1 MGKLYDSMR
10 ERGKSM
16 ATAPFVGTSPKL
28 QVLSADHEL
37 AQVDDH
43 VVMPFYEVPADDE
56 ITQTISPH
64 PSAKSIQSQ
73 TSAESPVQPSFFESR
88 LKVET
93 ESSLHFSAAEPLA
106 ATSLSHIAEEVIVV
120 HQPESLASREY
131 RSLAEQLI
139 HELTQLQGRSLTLLP
154 LQQQSVSE
162 LVVNLGC
169 AWADIT
175 RHPLVLIDA
184 ARSRPGDDLACYFG
198 LSHAPGWEE
207 LMTGSSLGE
216 ALQQTGK
223 NWLDLIGPGKRLAWS
238 TTHAWASRTHSILH
252 ELTKHYRHI
261 LLLGPSFPHSPL
273 GLVLAETTDST
284 CILLPASNSSLMQQE
299 SVQRILNE
307 HGKSVLGCIQ
317 LDS

>member
-10 ERGKSM
+10 QRGTTM
-16 ATAPFVGTSPKL
+16 PAAPLAGTSPRL
-28 QVLSADHEL
+28 QVLSTEHEL
-37 AQVDDH
+37 SQVEDH
-43 VVMPFYEVPADDE
+43 VVMPFYEVPNDDE
-56 ITQTISPH
+56 PRKPVNLRATTTAPNVQESVPPARQT
-64 PSAKSIQSQ
+64 
-73 TSAESPVQPSFFESR
+73 VYESR
-88 LKVET
+88 LLT
-93 ESSLHFSAAEPLA
+93 EPHPKLNFSIAEPA
-106 ATSLSHIAEEVIVV
+106 APVSLRHIADEVVVV
-120 HQPESLASREY
+120 HQPETLLSREY

-139 HELTQLQGRSLTLLP
+139 QELTQIQGRSLTLLP

-184 ARSRPGDDLACYFG
+184 ARSTPGDDLACYFG
-198 LSHAPGWEE
+198 LTHAPGWEE

-223 NWLDLIGPGKRLAWS
+223 NWLDLVGPGKRLAWS
-238 TTHAWASRTHSILH
+238 NTQSWASRTHSVLH

-284 CILLPASNSSLMQQE
+284 CIVLPATGQPLAQQE
-299 SVQRILNE
+299 DVIKTLNE
-307 HGKSVLGCIQ
+307 LGKPVLGSIQ
-317 LDS
+317 LDA